1 MSSTFVCECCSFS
14 TSKKS
19 NYLEHVSSKKHLNN
33 VKNAAPAPAPVAVP
47 IVQVNDNTVL
57 LEKIKMLEMVIEQ
70 KNQVIEQKDVMIKLL
85 QDNLSKGFAPVPAP
99 VPMKQEEKLTVVEKV
114 SMENKDAITI
124 GEFKTYFVNEEYN
137 NLIQNVDGGSFKTIL
152 KSIDANDYK
161 EGFNSLIEMICNA
174 INVIPKNQRPIFCT
188 DKRRC
193 NFLINTEKSGWVK
206 YDNGCELDTVLL
218 SIIKHASHTLTG
230 AVCNII
236 NGMPANALYKLY
248 GKHQGDF
255 SSPACNFGRQEI
267 LRLIT
272 VTSDDYKRLVTGLK
286 HQLATFTNKENSVY
300 NYEVTSFSTKS
311 KTDDELIEDE
321 KELTKKQAERKQ
333 NYLQIY
339 N

>member
-14 TSKKS
+14 STKKS
-19 NYLEHVSSKKHLNN
+19 HYTEHLASKKHLA
-33 VKNAAPAPAPVAVP
+33 KMQGSAPAPIAVP
-47 IVQVNDNTVL
+47 VPLNDNTVL
-57 LEKIKMLEMVIEQ
+57 LEKIKMLEMMIEH
-70 KNQVIEQKDVMIKLL
+70 KNQVIEQKDATIKVL
-85 QDNLSKGFAPVPAP
+85 QESLSKSFTPVPVP
-99 VPMKQEEKLTVVEKV
+99 VPVKQEEKVTVAEKI

-124 GEFKTYFVNEEYN
+124 NEFKTYFVNEEYN
-137 NLIQNVDGGSFKTIL
+137 HLIQNVDGGSFKTIL

-161 EGFNSLIEMICNA
+161 EGFNSLLEMICNA
-174 INVIPKNQRPIFCT
+174 INVIPKNDRPIFCT

-193 NFLINTEKSGWVK
+193 NFLIKTENGWTK

-218 SIIKHASHTLTG
+218 SIIKHAAHALTG

-236 NGMPANALYKLY
+236 NGVPATAFYKLY

-272 VTSDDYKRLVTGLK
+272 VTSDDYKRLVTSLK

-300 NYEVTSFSTKS
+300 NYDVSSFSTKN
-311 KTDDELIEDE
+311 KTDDEPSEEE
-321 KELTKKQAERKQ
+321 KELIKKQAERKQ

>member
-14 TSKKS
+14 TSRK
-19 NYLEHVSSKKHLNN
+19 NDYTKHLVSNKHLSKVQN
-33 VKNAAPAPAPVAVP
+33 SAPVVAPIAVP
-47 IVQVNDNTVL
+47 AIQVNDNTVL
-57 LEKIKMLEMVIEQ
+57 LEKIKMLEMI
-70 KNQVIEQKDVMIKLL
+70 IEQKDLMIKML
-85 QDNLSKGFAPVPAP
+85 QDNLSKGFDPTPVPAP
-99 VPMKQEEKLTVVEKV
+99 APVKQEEKLTVVEKV

-124 GEFKTYFVNEEYN
+124 NEFKTYFVNEEYN
-137 NLIQNVDGGSFKTIL
+137 HLIQNVDGGSFKTIL

-174 INVIPKNQRPIFCT
+174 INVIPKNDRPIFCT

-193 NFLINTEKSGWVK
+193 NFLIKTENGWTK

-218 SIIKHASHTLTG
+218 SIIKHAAHALTG

-236 NGMPANALYKLY
+236 NGVPSTAFYKLY

-272 VTSDDYKRLVTGLK
+272 VTSDDYKRLVTSLK

-300 NYEVTSFSTKS
+300 NYDVSSFNTKN
-311 KTDDELIEDE
+311 KADDEPSEEE
-321 KELTKKQAERKQ
+321 KELIKKQAERKQ

>member
-1 MSSTFVCECCSFS
+1 VQNSSPVI
-14 TSKKS
+14 
-19 NYLEHVSSKKHLNN
+19 V
-33 VKNAAPAPAPVAVP
+33 PAPIAVP
-47 IVQVNDNTVL
+47 VIQVNDNTVL
-57 LEKIKMLEMVIEQ
+57 LEKIKMLEMI
-70 KNQVIEQKDVMIKLL
+70 IEQKDSMIKML
-85 QDNLSKGFAPVPAP
+85 QDNLYKGFAPIPAPAP
-99 VPMKQEEKLTVVEKV
+99 VKQEEKVTVAEKI

-124 GEFKTYFVNEEYN
+124 NEFKTYFVNEEYN
-137 NLIQNVDGGSFKTIL
+137 HLIQNVDGGSFKTIL

-174 INVIPKNQRPIFCT
+174 VNVIPKNDRPIFCT

-193 NFLINTEKSGWVK
+193 NFLIKTENGWTK

-218 SIIKHASHTLTG
+218 SIIKHASHSLVG
-230 AVCNII
+230 AICNII
-236 NGMPANALYKLY
+236 NGMPSTAFYKLY

-272 VTSDDYKRLVTGLK
+272 VTSDDYKRLVTSLK

-300 NYEVTSFSTKS
+300 NYDVSSFNTKN
-311 KTDDELIEDE
+311 KTDDEPSEEE
-321 KELTKKQAERKQ
+321 KELIKKQAERKQ

>member
-14 TSKKS
+14 TSRK
-19 NYLEHVSSKKHLNN
+19 NDYTKHLASNKHLSKVQN
-33 VKNAAPAPAPVAVP
+33 SAPAPAPVVAPV
-47 IVQVNDNTVL
+47 IQVNDNTVL
-57 LEKIKMLEMVIEQ
+57 LEKIKMLEMI
-70 KNQVIEQKDVMIKLL
+70 IEQKDLMIKML
-85 QDNLSKGFAPVPAP
+85 QDNLSKGFAPTPVPAP
-99 VPMKQEEKLTVVEKV
+99 APVKQEEKLTVVEKV

-124 GEFKTYFVNEEYN
+124 NEFKTYFVNEEYN
-137 NLIQNVDGGSFKTIL
+137 HLIQNVDGGSFKTIL

-174 INVIPKNQRPIFCT
+174 VNVIPKNDRPIFCT

-193 NFLINTEKSGWVK
+193 NFLIKTENGWTK

-218 SIIKHASHTLTG
+218 SIIKHAAHALTG

-236 NGMPANALYKLY
+236 NGVPATAFYKLY

-272 VTSDDYKRLVTGLK
+272 VTSDDYKRLVTSLK

-300 NYEVTSFSTKS
+300 NYDVSSFNTKN
-311 KTDDELIEDE
+311 KADDEPIEEE
-321 KELTKKQAERKQ
+321 KELIKKQAERKQ

>member
-19 NYLEHVSSKKHLNN
+19 NYLEHLSSKKHLSKVQNST
-33 VKNAAPAPAPVAVP
+33 PAPPVPVP
-47 IVQVNDNTVL
+47 IQVNDNTVL
-57 LEKIKMLEMVIEQ
+57 LEKIKMLETI
-70 KNQVIEQKDVMIKLL
+70 IEQKDLMIKML
-85 QDNLSKGFAPVPAP
+85 QDNLSKGFTPAPAP
-99 VPMKQEEKLTVVEKV
+99 VKQEEKVTVAEKI

-218 SIIKHASHTLTG
+218 SIIKHASHALTG

-236 NGMPANALYKLY
+236 NGMPANAFYKMY

-272 VTSDDYKRLVTGLK
+272 VTCDDYKRLVTGLK

-321 KELTKKQAERKQ
+321 KELTKKQVERKQ

-339 N
+339 NY

>member
-19 NYLEHVSSKKHLNN
+19 NYNEHLASKKHLA
-33 VKNAAPAPAPVAVP
+33 KIQGSAPVAQPVP
-47 IVQVNDNTVL
+47 VPVIQVNDNTVL
-57 LEKIKMLEMVIEQ
+57 LEKIKMLEMMIEH
-70 KNQVIEQKDVMIKLL
+70 KNQVIEQKDATIKVL
-85 QDNLSKGFAPVPAP
+85 QESLSKSFTPAPAPAP
-99 VPMKQEEKLTVVEKV
+99 VKQEEKVTIAEKV

-124 GEFKTYFVNEEYN
+124 NEFKTYFVNEEYN
-137 NLIQNVDGGSFKTIL
+137 HLIQNVDGGSFKTIL
-152 KSIDANDYK
+152 KSIDATDYK
-161 EGFNSLIEMICNA
+161 EGFNSLLEMICNA
-174 INVIPKNQRPIFCT
+174 INVIPKNDRPIFCT

-193 NFLINTEKSGWVK
+193 NFLIKTENGWQK

-218 SIIKHASHTLTG
+218 SIIKHAAHALTG
-230 AVCNII
+230 AICNII
-236 NGMPANALYKLY
+236 NGLPSTAFYKLY

-272 VTSDDYKRLVTGLK
+272 VTSDDYKRLVTSLK

-300 NYEVTSFSTKS
+300 NYDVSSFSTKN
-311 KTDDELIEDE
+311 KTDDEPSEEE
-321 KELTKKQAERKQ
+321 KELIKKQAERKQ

>member
-14 TSKKS
+14 TSRK
-19 NYLEHVSSKKHLNN
+19 NDYTKHLVSNKHLSKVQN
-33 VKNAAPAPAPVAVP
+33 SAPAPIAVP
-47 IVQVNDNTVL
+47 VPVIQVNDNTVL
-57 LEKIKMLEMVIEQ
+57 LEKIKMLEMI
-70 KNQVIEQKDVMIKLL
+70 IEQKDVMIKML
-85 QDNLSKGFAPVPAP
+85 QDNLSKGFTPAPAPAP
-99 VPMKQEEKLTVVEKV
+99 VKQEEKVTVAEKV

-124 GEFKTYFVNEEYN
+124 NEFKTYFVNEEYN
-137 NLIQNVDGGSFKTIL
+137 HLIQNVDGGSFKTIL
-152 KSIDANDYK
+152 KSIDATDYK
-161 EGFNSLIEMICNA
+161 EGFSSLLEMICNA
-174 INVIPKNQRPIFCT
+174 INVIPKNDRPIFCT

-193 NFLINTEKSGWVK
+193 NFLIKTENGWTK

-218 SIIKHASHTLTG
+218 SIIKHAAHALTG

-236 NGMPANALYKLY
+236 NGVPATAFYKLY

-272 VTSDDYKRLVTGLK
+272 VTSDDYKRLVTSLK

-300 NYEVTSFSTKS
+300 NYDVSSFSTKN
-311 KTDDELIEDE
+311 KTDDEPSEEE
-321 KELTKKQAERKQ
+321 KELIKKQAERKQ